1 MIKMVLIGTGNVAS
15 HLYKAF
21 ETSKD
26 VSIIQVF
33 GRNKKALK
41 SFSENTETCHSLS
54 KIKEADVYI
63 IAISDDAITS
73 FTEKLPFKNRLVV
86 HTSGTVAMDVLSDKN
101 RKGVFYPLQTF
112 TKKRTVDFSNIPI
125 CIESENTSNLKLL
138 NKIGA
143 SISEK
148 VVKINSE
155 ERKKVHV
162 SAVIVNNFVNHLY
175 FIGSDLL
182 EKNNLSFDLLKPLIF
197 ETALKMDSHKPK
209 EVQTGPAKRNDSKT
223 IENHLNQLKDSPY
236 KDLYIQL
243 TKSIIST
250 HGEKL

>member
-1 MIKMVLIGTGNVAS
+1 MIKMVLIGTGNVAN

-21 ETSKD
+21 ETSKEA
-26 VSIIQVF
+26 SFIQVF

-41 SFSENTETCHSLS
+41 SFSKKTATSDSLT

-86 HTSGTVAMDVLSDKN
+86 HTSGTVAMNVLSDKN

-112 TKKRTVDFSNIPI
+112 TKNRVVDFSNIPL
-125 CIESENTSNLKLL
+125 CIESENASDLKLL
-138 NKIGA
+138 QRIGA

-148 VVKINSE
+148 VEEINSE

-197 ETALKMDSHKPK
+197 ETALKMESHQPK
-209 EVQTGPAKRNDSKT
+209 DAQTGPAKRNDLKT
-223 IENHLNQLKDSPY
+223 IENHLNQLEESPY

-243 TKSIIST
+243 TKSIIDT

>member
-15 HLYKAF
+15 HLYNAF
-21 ETSKD
+21 EDSKD
-26 VSIIQVF
+26 VSIIQIF
-33 GRNKKALK
+33 GRNKEALK
-41 SFSENTETCHSLS
+41 SFSENTDTCSTFS
-54 KIKEADVYI
+54 KLKKADVYI

-73 FTEKLPFKNRLVV
+73 FTEKLPFKNNLVV
-86 HTSGTVAMDVLSDKN
+86 HTSGTVAMNVLSDKN

-112 TKKRTVDFSNIPI
+112 TKDRAVDFSTIPI
-125 CIESENTSNLKLL
+125 CIESENPKDLKLL
-138 NKIGA
+138 KKIGEA
-143 SISEK
+143 ISK
-148 VVKINSE
+148 NVVEINSE

-197 ETALKMDSHKPK
+197 ETALKLESHEPK
-209 EVQTGPAKRNDSKT
+209 DAQTGPAKRNDKKT
-223 IENHLNQLKDSPY
+223 IENHLNQLSDSSY

-243 TKSIIST
+243 TKSIIDT
-250 HGEKL
+250 HGKKL